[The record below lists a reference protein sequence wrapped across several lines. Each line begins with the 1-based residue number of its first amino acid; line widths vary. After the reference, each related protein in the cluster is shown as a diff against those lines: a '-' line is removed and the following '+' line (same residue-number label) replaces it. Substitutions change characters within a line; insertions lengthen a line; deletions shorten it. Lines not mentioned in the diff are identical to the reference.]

1 MHVTVGK
8 VPQLL
13 ADRLETLAGLAGSRE
28 AIGKG
33 SACGLVFDAF
43 EVLVDV
49 RGECLV
55 AFGDFSFCW
64 AGHWV
69 LVPCF
74 PKSPLRMEQ

>member
-1 MHVTVGK
+1 MHMPVGK

-13 ADRLETLAGLAGSRE
+13 ADGLEPVAGFTSGRAP
-28 AIGKG
+28 IGKG

-43 EVLVDV
+43 EVLIYVG
-49 RGECLV
+49 GEGLV
-55 AFGDFSFCW
+55 ACGDFCFSW
-64 AGHWV
+64 SGHWV